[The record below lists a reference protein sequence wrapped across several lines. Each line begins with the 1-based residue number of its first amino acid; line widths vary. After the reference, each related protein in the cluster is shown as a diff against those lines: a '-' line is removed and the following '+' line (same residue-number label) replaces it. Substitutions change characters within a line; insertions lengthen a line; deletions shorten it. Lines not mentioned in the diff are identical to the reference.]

1 MNLSKEQ
8 EEKLVLIL
16 QGFLGVLI
24 FALSIR
30 NSASVRTKEM
40 KKAMAKNARQE
51 GRLAKREYRWK
62 RKLMNQKY
70 RRKLA
75 ENKRRPSVHLRRIMV
90 K

>member
-1 MNLSKEQ
+1 MKLSKEQ
-8 EEKLVLIL
+8 EEKLVLMI
-16 QGFLGVLI
+16 QGVLGILI
-24 FALSIR
+24 FVLSIR
-30 NSASVRTKEM
+30 NSATIRTKEM
-40 KKAMAKNARQE
+40 KKIMARNARQE

-75 ENKRRPSVHLRRIMV
+75 ENKRRSSVHPRRVMV